1 MRTFDDQ
8 AVELLAAATAEAE
21 RRTAGEIVPYVVARV
36 DTYPE
41 AHARG
46 AALGA
51 VLFALTAGVLHQSTG
66 LWGGSGLVWVTLPA
80 LAGASLGWLAAE
92 LPWIGRHLVSA
103 GDLDHRVRLRAEAA
117 FLEEEVFRTRDRTG
131 ILILLALWEHRAVIL
146 ADEGIH
152 RAVPAGT
159 WEGVVGELVAGIRA
173 GRSVDALREAIERC
187 GEILETHGVAI
198 RPDDEDELDDSV
210 RLRER

>member
-36 DTYPE
+36 DAYPE

-51 VLFALTAGVLHQSTG
+51 VLLAVTAGALHYLAG
-66 LWGGSGLVWVTLPA
+66 FWGGSGLVWATLPA
-80 LAGASLGWLAAE
+80 LAGAGLGWMAAE
-92 LPWIGRHLVSA
+92 VPWVGRRLVSA
-103 GDLDHRVRLRAEAA
+103 GDLDRRARLRAEAA

-131 ILILLALWEHRAVIL
+131 ILIFLALWEHRAVIL

-152 RAVPAGT
+152 RAVPEGT
-159 WEGVVGELVAGIRA
+159 WEGVVDELVAGIRA
-173 GRSVDALREAIERC
+173 GSSVEALRGAIERC
-187 GEILETHGVAI
+187 GEILETHGVAL
-198 RPDDEDELDDSV
+198 RPDDVDELDDAV